1 MSPILYN
8 ALKNNLKKVK
18 HNVYKSDMFSLGY
31 CFLYAASLNF
41 DIINTIREFKFQG
54 LVDKILL
61 KKMKP
66 RYSEE
71 FIFLIS
77 KMINIEEEERYDF
90 IDLEKEI
97 KEKYKEFQESE

>member
-8 ALKNNLKKVK
+8 TLKNGIKQVK
-18 HNVYKSDMFSLGY
+18 HNVYKSDMFSFGY

-54 LVDKILL
+54 LVNKILL
-61 KKMKP
+61 KMMKP

-90 IDLEKEI
+90 IDLENEL
-97 KEKYKEFQESE
+97 KEKYKEFQESK